1 MIMLTTNKVILVT
14 YASVFLGMEAIMN
27 YLISAYSVNPYKGSE
42 DSIGWNWVLQY
53 EKNYKEGDRI
63 ILLTKK
69 FNEKDTRRG
78 LKEFNIQHVELVIVD
93 VPNALNWFRE
103 KHSAFHHMYYILW
116 QHWAWLWVKHSGIRF
131 DVIHHVTMNDYR
143 IPSEMYKA
151 KGAKVIWGPMGGAQV
166 TPKPL
171 KVYEKNQFAAAFR
184 EFVNK
189 SCSWNP
195 FYKKAL
201 RSYYKIYCINNET
214 QKQISRIVG
223 KDVPLM
229 PELALRDEY
238 KNLPIQKR
246 NNDIL
251 KIVFVGRL
259 IGKKGIA
266 FLVDALSLMPTDMD
280 WELLIFGDG
289 DGDDRALIEKQIADS
304 GIGKNVKLMGN
315 RPLDQIAE
323 AYQQADVFVL
333 PSLRETSGNVLLE
346 AMAYAVPIVAFDT
359 SFCRLL
365 KEVDCGVFVNTEQA
379 LEGIKEDYCKA
390 IVTLGQNKDLAR
402 QMGLNGYEYV
412 NKYLTWESKYE
423 AVLKDII

>member
-1 MIMLTTNKVILVT
+1 M
-14 YASVFLGMEAIMN
+14 MN

-53 EKNYKEGDRI
+53 EKNYKKGDRI

-93 VPNALNWFRE
+93 VPDALNWFRE

-143 IPSEMYKA
+143 IPSELYKA

-171 KVYEKNQFAAAFR
+171 KVYEKNQLVASFR

-238 KNLPIQKR
+238 KNLPIRKGK
-246 NNDIL
+246 NDIL

-289 DGDDRALIEKQIADS
+289 DDRALIEKQIADS
-304 GIGKNVKLMGN
+304 GIGKKVKLMGN
-315 RPLDQIAE
+315 RPLNQIAE

-365 KEVDCGVFVNTEQA
+365 KEVDCGVFINTEQA
-379 LEGIKEDYCKA
+379 LDNIKEDYCKA
-390 IVTLGQNKDLAR
+390 IVTLGQDKELAK
-402 QMGLNGYEYV
+402 QMGLNGYKYV
-412 NKYLTWESKYE
+412 NSKLTWDEKYR
-423 AVLKDII
+423 IIVNDM

>member
-1 MIMLTTNKVILVT
+1 M
-14 YASVFLGMEAIMN
+14 MN

-53 EKNYKEGDRI
+53 EKNYKKGDRI

-166 TPKPL
+166 TPRPL
-171 KVYEKNQFAAAFR
+171 KVYEKNQLVVSFR

-238 KNLPIQKR
+238 KNLPIRKG
-246 NNDIL
+246 NNDIF

-266 FLVDALSLMPTDMD
+266 FLIDALSLMPTDMN

-289 DGDDRALIEKQIADS
+289 DDRGLIEKQIADS
-304 GIGKNVKLMGN
+304 DIGKNVKLMGN
-315 RPLDQIAE
+315 RPLNQIAE

-346 AMAYAVPIVAFDT
+346 AMAYAVPIVAFNT
-359 SFCRLL
+359 SFCAQLNEQ
-365 KEVDCGVFVNTEQA
+365 KCGIFVNTNQE
-379 LEGIKEDYCKA
+379 LEGIRDEFCNA
-390 IVTLGQNKDLAR
+390 LVRLAR
-402 QMGLNGYEYV
+402 DRQLCEDLGKNGYKFV
-412 NKYLTWESKYE
+412 NDELTWTKKYE
-423 AVLKDII
+423 AIVKDV

>member
-1 MIMLTTNKVILVT
+1 
-14 YASVFLGMEAIMN
+14 MN

-53 EKNYKEGDRI
+53 EKNYEEGDRI
-63 ILLTKK
+63 ILLTKE
-69 FNEKDTRRG
+69 FNAKDTRRG

-143 IPSEMYKA
+143 IPSELYKA

-166 TPKPL
+166 TPRPL
-171 KVYEKNQFAAAFR
+171 KVYEKNQLVASFR

-266 FLVDALSLMPTDMD
+266 FLVDALSLMPTDMN
-280 WELLIFGDG
+280 WELLIFG

-379 LEGIKEDYCKA
+379 LEGIKEDWCKA
-390 IVTLGQNKDLAR
+390 IVILGRDKKLAKR
-402 QMGLNGYEYV
+402 MGMNGYKYV
-412 NKYLTWESKYE
+412 NSRLTWDEKYR
-423 AVLKDII
+423 IIVNDM

>member
-1 MIMLTTNKVILVT
+1 
-14 YASVFLGMEAIMN
+14 MN

-143 IPSEMYKA
+143 IPSELYKA

-166 TPKPL
+166 TPRPL
-171 KVYEKNQFAAAFR
+171 KVYEKNQLVASFR

-238 KNLPIQKR
+238 KNLPIRKGK
-246 NNDIL
+246 NDIL

-289 DGDDRALIEKQIADS
+289 DDRALIEKQIADS

-315 RPLDQIAE
+315 RPLNQIAE

-365 KEVDCGVFVNTEQA
+365 KEVDCGVFINTDLA
-379 LEGIKEDYCKA
+379 LEGIKEDWCKA
-390 IVTLGQNKDLAR
+390 IVTLGQDKELAK
-402 QMGLNGYEYV
+402 QMGLNGYKYV
-412 NKYLTWESKYE
+412 NSKLTWDEKYR
-423 AVLKDII
+423 IIVNDM

>member
-1 MIMLTTNKVILVT
+1 
-14 YASVFLGMEAIMN
+14 MN

-53 EKNYKEGDRI
+53 EKNYKKGDRI

-93 VPNALNWFRE
+93 VPDALNWFRE

-143 IPSEMYKA
+143 IPSELYKA

-166 TPKPL
+166 TPRPL
-171 KVYEKNQFAAAFR
+171 KVYEKNQLVASFR

-238 KNLPIQKR
+238 KNLPIRKGK
-246 NNDIL
+246 NDIL

-289 DGDDRALIEKQIADS
+289 DDRALIEKQIADS

-315 RPLDQIAE
+315 RPLNQIAE

-365 KEVDCGVFVNTEQA
+365 KEVDCGVFINTEQA
-379 LEGIKEDYCKA
+379 LDNIKEDYCKA
-390 IVTLGQNKDLAR
+390 IVTLGQDKELAK
-402 QMGLNGYEYV
+402 QMGLNGYKYV
-412 NKYLTWESKYE
+412 NSKLTWDEKYR
-423 AVLKDII
+423 IIVNDM

>member
-1 MIMLTTNKVILVT
+1 MIMLSTNKVILVT
-14 YASVFLGMEAIMN
+14 YASVFLGTEAIMN

-116 QHWAWLWVKHSGIRF
+116 QHWAWIWVKHSGIRF

-143 IPSEMYKA
+143 IPSELYKA

-166 TPKPL
+166 TPRPL
-171 KVYEKNQFAAAFR
+171 KVYEKNQLVASFR

-238 KNLPIQKR
+238 KNLPIRKG

-266 FLVDALSLMPTDMD
+266 FLVDALSLMPTDMN
-280 WELLIFGDG
+280 WELLIFG

-315 RPLDQIAE
+315 RPLNQIAE

-379 LEGIKEDYCKA
+379 LEDIKEDWCKA
-390 IVTLGQNKDLAR
+390 IVMLGRDKKLAK
-402 QMGLNGYEYV
+402 QMGMNGYKYV
-412 NKYLTWESKYE
+412 NSRLTWDEKYK
-423 AVLKDII
+423 VIVNDM

>member
-195 FYKKAL
+195 FYKHCAHII
-201 RSYYKIYCINNET
+201 RY
-214 QKQISRIVG
+214 
-223 KDVPLM
+223 
-229 PELALRDEY
+229 
-238 KNLPIQKR
+238 
-246 NNDIL
+246 
-251 KIVFVGRL
+251 
-259 IGKKGIA
+259 IA
-266 FLVDALSLMPTDMD
+266 
-280 WELLIFGDG
+280 
-289 DGDDRALIEKQIADS
+289 
-304 GIGKNVKLMGN
+304 
-315 RPLDQIAE
+315 
-323 AYQQADVFVL
+323 
-333 PSLRETSGNVLLE
+333 
-346 AMAYAVPIVAFDT
+346 
-359 SFCRLL
+359 
-365 KEVDCGVFVNTEQA
+365 
-379 LEGIKEDYCKA
+379 
-390 IVTLGQNKDLAR
+390 
-402 QMGLNGYEYV
+402 
-412 NKYLTWESKYE
+412 
-423 AVLKDII
+423 

>member
-1 MIMLTTNKVILVT
+1 
-14 YASVFLGMEAIMN
+14 MN

-143 IPSEMYKA
+143 IPSELYKA

-166 TPKPL
+166 TPRPL
-171 KVYEKNQFAAAFR
+171 KVYEKNQLVASFR
-184 EFVNK
+184 VFVNK

-238 KNLPIQKR
+238 KNLPIRKG

-266 FLVDALSLMPTDMD
+266 FLVDALSLMPTDMN
-280 WELLIFGDG
+280 WELLIFG

-315 RPLDQIAE
+315 RPLNQIAE

-379 LEGIKEDYCKA
+379 LEGIKEDWCKA
-390 IVTLGQNKDLAR
+390 IVMLGRDKKLAKR
-402 QMGLNGYEYV
+402 MGMNGYKYV
-412 NKYLTWESKYE
+412 NSRLTWDEKYK
-423 AVLKDII
+423 VIVNDM

>member
-1 MIMLTTNKVILVT
+1 
-14 YASVFLGMEAIMN
+14 MN

-69 FNEKDTRRG
+69 FNEKDTRKG

-116 QHWAWLWVKHSGIRF
+116 QNWAWLWVKHSGIHF

-171 KVYEKNQFAAAFR
+171 KVYEKNRLTATFR

-214 QKQISRIVG
+214 QKQISHIVG

-229 PELALRDEY
+229 PELALRDDY
-238 KNLPIQKR
+238 KNLPILEKT
-246 NNDIL
+246 NDIL

-266 FLVDALSLMPTDMD
+266 FLVDALSLMPDGMD

-289 DGDDRALIEKQIADS
+289 DDRALIERQIEDS
-304 GIGKNVKLMGN
+304 GIEKNVKLMGN
-315 RPLDQIAE
+315 RPLNQIAE
-323 AYQQADVFVL
+323 SYQQADIFVF
-333 PSLRETSGNVLLE
+333 PSLRETSVNVLLE

-359 SFCRLL
+359 SFCKLL
-365 KEVDCGVFVNTEQA
+365 KEVECGIFVDTEQA

-390 IVTLGQNKDLAR
+390 IVMLGQDKKMAK
-402 QMGLNGYEYV
+402 QMGLNGYKYV
-412 NKYLTWESKYE
+412 NSKLTWDEKYR
-423 AVLKDII
+423 IIVNDM

>member
-1 MIMLTTNKVILVT
+1 M
-14 YASVFLGMEAIMN
+14 MN

-53 EKNYKEGDRI
+53 EKNYKKGDRI

-78 LKEFNIQHVELVIVD
+78 LKEFNIQHVELIIVD
-93 VPNALNWFRE
+93 VPDALNWFRE

-143 IPSEMYKA
+143 IPSELYKA

-171 KVYEKNQFAAAFR
+171 KVYEKNQLVASFR

-214 QKQISRIVG
+214 QKQISCIVG

-238 KNLPIQKR
+238 KNLPIRKGK
-246 NNDIL
+246 NDIL

-289 DGDDRALIEKQIADS
+289 DDRALIEKQIADS
-304 GIGKNVKLMGN
+304 GIGKKVKLMGN

-390 IVTLGQNKDLAR
+390 IVTLGQDKELAK
-402 QMGLNGYEYV
+402 QMGLNGYKYV
-412 NKYLTWESKYE
+412 NSKLTWDEKYR
-423 AVLKDII
+423 IIVNDM

>member
-1 MIMLTTNKVILVT
+1 
-14 YASVFLGMEAIMN
+14 MN

-69 FNEKDTRRG
+69 FNEKDTRKG
-78 LKEFNIQHVELVIVD
+78 LEEFNIQHVELVSVD
-93 VPNALNWFRE
+93 VPDALNWFRE

-166 TPKPL
+166 TPRPL
-171 KVYEKNQFAAAFR
+171 KVYEKNQLVASFR

-195 FYKKAL
+195 FYKRAL

-238 KNLPIQKR
+238 KNLPIRKG

-266 FLVDALSLMPTDMD
+266 FLVDALSLMPTDMN

-289 DGDDRALIEKQIADS
+289 DDHALIEKQIADS

-315 RPLDQIAE
+315 RTLNQIAE

-365 KEVDCGVFVNTEQA
+365 KEVDCGVFINTEQA
-379 LEGIKEDYCKA
+379 LDNIKEDYCKA
-390 IVTLGQNKDLAR
+390 IVTLGQDKELAK
-402 QMGLNGYEYV
+402 QMGLNGYKYV
-412 NKYLTWESKYE
+412 NSKLTWDEKYR
-423 AVLKDII
+423 IIVNDM

>member
-1 MIMLTTNKVILVT
+1 
-14 YASVFLGMEAIMN
+14 MN

-78 LKEFNIQHVELVIVD
+78 LKEFDIQHVELVIVD

-143 IPSEMYKA
+143 IPSELYKA

-166 TPKPL
+166 TPRPL
-171 KVYEKNQFAAAFR
+171 KVYEKNQLVASFR

-238 KNLPIQKR
+238 KNLPIRKEK
-246 NNDIL
+246 NDIL

-289 DGDDRALIEKQIADS
+289 DDRALIEKQIADS

-315 RPLDQIAE
+315 RPLNQIAE

-365 KEVDCGVFVNTEQA
+365 KKVDCGVFVNTEQA
-379 LEGIKEDYCKA
+379 LDNIKEDYCKA
-390 IVTLGQNKDLAR
+390 IVTLGQNKELAK
-402 QMGLNGYEYV
+402 QMGLNGYKYV
-412 NKYLTWESKYE
+412 NSKLTWDEKYR
-423 AVLKDII
+423 IIVNDM

>member
-1 MIMLTTNKVILVT
+1 MV
-14 YASVFLGMEAIMN
+14 N

-116 QHWAWLWVKHSGIRF
+116 QHWAWLWVKHSGIHF

-143 IPSEMYKA
+143 IPSELYKA

-166 TPKPL
+166 TPRPL
-171 KVYEKNQFAAAFR
+171 MVYEKNQLVASFR

-238 KNLPIQKR
+238 KNLPIRKG
-246 NNDIL
+246 NNDIF

-266 FLVDALSLMPTDMD
+266 FLVDALSLMPTDMN

-289 DGDDRALIEKQIADS
+289 DDHALIEKQIADS
-304 GIGKNVKLMGN
+304 GIEKNVKLMGN
-315 RPLDQIAE
+315 RPLNQIAE

-365 KEVDCGVFVNTEQA
+365 KEVDCGVFVNTDQA
-379 LEGIKEDYCKA
+379 LEGIKEDWCKA
-390 IVTLGQNKDLAR
+390 IVTLGQDKELAK
-402 QMGLNGYEYV
+402 QMGLNGYKYV
-412 NKYLTWESKYE
+412 NSKLTWDEKYR
-423 AVLKDII
+423 IIVNDM

>member
-1 MIMLTTNKVILVT
+1 MV
-14 YASVFLGMEAIMN
+14 N

-116 QHWAWLWVKHSGIRF
+116 QHWAWIWVKHSEICF

-166 TPKPL
+166 TPRPL
-171 KVYEKNQFAAAFR
+171 KVYEKNQLVASFR

-201 RSYYKIYCINNET
+201 RSYYKIYCINSET

-238 KNLPIQKR
+238 KNLPIRKGK
-246 NNDIL
+246 NDIL

-289 DGDDRALIEKQIADS
+289 DDRTLIEKQIADS

-315 RPLDQIAE
+315 RPLNQIAE

-365 KEVDCGVFVNTEQA
+365 KEVDCGVFINTEQA
-379 LEGIKEDYCKA
+379 LDNIKEDYCKA
-390 IVTLGQNKDLAR
+390 IVTLGQDKELAK
-402 QMGLNGYEYV
+402 QMGLNGYKYV
-412 NKYLTWESKYE
+412 NSKLTWDEKYR
-423 AVLKDII
+423 IIVNDM

>member
-1 MIMLTTNKVILVT
+1 M
-14 YASVFLGMEAIMN
+14 MN

-53 EKNYKEGDRI
+53 EKNYKKGDRI

-116 QHWAWLWVKHSGIRF
+116 QHWAWLWVKHSEIRF

-143 IPSEMYKA
+143 IPSELYKA

-166 TPKPL
+166 TPRPL
-171 KVYEKNQFAAAFR
+171 KVYEKNQLVASFR

-201 RSYYKIYCINNET
+201 RAYYKIYCINNET

-238 KNLPIQKR
+238 KNLPIRKG

-266 FLVDALSLMPTDMD
+266 FLVDALSLMPTDMN

-289 DGDDRALIEKQIADS
+289 DDHALIEKQIADS

-315 RPLDQIAE
+315 RPLNQIAE

-365 KEVDCGVFVNTEQA
+365 KEVDCGVFVNTDQA
-379 LEGIKEDYCKA
+379 LEGIKEDWCKA
-390 IVTLGQNKDLAR
+390 IVTLGQDKELAK
-402 QMGLNGYEYV
+402 QMGLNGYKYV
-412 NKYLTWESKYE
+412 NSKLTWDEKYR
-423 AVLKDII
+423 IIVNDM

>member
-1 MIMLTTNKVILVT
+1 
-14 YASVFLGMEAIMN
+14 MN
-27 YLISAYSVNPYKGSE
+27 FLISAYSVNPYKGSE

-53 EKNYKEGDRI
+53 EKNYKKGDRI

-69 FNEKDTRRG
+69 FNEKDTRKG
-78 LKEFNIQHVELVIVD
+78 LKEFNVQHVELVIVD
-93 VPNALNWFRE
+93 VPDALNWFRE

-143 IPSEMYKA
+143 IPSELYKA

-166 TPKPL
+166 TPRPL
-171 KVYEKNQFAAAFR
+171 KVYEKNQLVASFR

-238 KNLPIQKR
+238 KNLPIRKGK
-246 NNDIL
+246 NDIL

-289 DGDDRALIEKQIADS
+289 DDRALIEKQIADS

-315 RPLDQIAE
+315 RPLNQIAE

-365 KEVDCGVFVNTEQA
+365 KEVDCGVFINTEQA
-379 LEGIKEDYCKA
+379 LDNIKEDYCKA
-390 IVTLGQNKDLAR
+390 IVTLGQDKELAK
-402 QMGLNGYEYV
+402 QMGLNGYKYV
-412 NKYLTWESKYE
+412 NSKLTWDEKYR
-423 AVLKDII
+423 IIVNDM

>member
-1 MIMLTTNKVILVT
+1 MV
-14 YASVFLGMEAIMN
+14 N

-143 IPSEMYKA
+143 IPSELYKA

-166 TPKPL
+166 TPRPL
-171 KVYEKNQFAAAFR
+171 KVYEKNQLVASFR

-223 KDVPLM
+223 KDLPLM

-238 KNLPIQKR
+238 KNLPIRKGK
-246 NNDIL
+246 NDIL

-280 WELLIFGDG
+280 WKLLIFG

-315 RPLDQIAE
+315 RPLNQIAE

-365 KEVDCGVFVNTEQA
+365 KEVDCGVFVNTDQE
-379 LEGIKEDYCKA
+379 LEGIKEDWCKA
-390 IVTLGQNKDLAR
+390 IVTLGQDKEMAK
-402 QMGLNGYEYV
+402 QMGLNGYKYV
-412 NKYLTWESKYE
+412 NSKLTWDEKYR
-423 AVLKDII
+423 IIVNDM

>member
-1 MIMLTTNKVILVT
+1 M
-14 YASVFLGMEAIMN
+14 MN
-27 YLISAYSVNPYKGSE
+27 YLISAYSLNPYKGSE

-143 IPSEMYKA
+143 IPSELYNA

-166 TPKPL
+166 TPRPL
-171 KVYEKNQFAAAFR
+171 KVYEKNQLVASFR

-238 KNLPIQKR
+238 KNLPIRKEK
-246 NNDIL
+246 NDIL

-289 DGDDRALIEKQIADS
+289 DDRALIEKQIADS

-315 RPLDQIAE
+315 RPLNQIAE

-365 KEVDCGVFVNTEQA
+365 KEVDCGVFINTDQA
-379 LEGIKEDYCKA
+379 LEGIKEDWCKA
-390 IVTLGQNKDLAR
+390 IVTLGQDKELAK
-402 QMGLNGYEYV
+402 QMGLNGYKYV
-412 NKYLTWESKYE
+412 NSKLTWDEKYR
-423 AVLKDII
+423 IIVNDM

>member
-1 MIMLTTNKVILVT
+1 MV
-14 YASVFLGMEAIMN
+14 N

-116 QHWAWLWVKHSGIRF
+116 QHWAWLWVKHF

-143 IPSEMYKA
+143 IPSELYKA

-166 TPKPL
+166 TPRPL
-171 KVYEKNQFAAAFR
+171 KVYEKNQLVASFR

-238 KNLPIQKR
+238 KNLPIRKG

-266 FLVDALSLMPTDMD
+266 FLVDALSLMPTDMN

-289 DGDDRALIEKQIADS
+289 DDHALIEKQIADS

-315 RPLDQIAE
+315 RPLNQIAE

-365 KEVDCGVFVNTEQA
+365 KEVDCGVFVNTDQA
-379 LEGIKEDYCKA
+379 LEGIKEDWCKA
-390 IVTLGQNKDLAR
+390 IVTLGQDKELAK
-402 QMGLNGYEYV
+402 QMGLNGYKYV
-412 NKYLTWESKYE
+412 NSKLTWDEKYR
-423 AVLKDII
+423 IIVNDM

>member
-1 MIMLTTNKVILVT
+1 
-14 YASVFLGMEAIMN
+14 MN

-69 FNEKDTRRG
+69 FNEKDTRKG
-78 LKEFNIQHVELVIVD
+78 LEEFNIQHVELVIVD
-93 VPNALNWFRE
+93 VPDALNWFRE

-171 KVYEKNQFAAAFR
+171 KVYEKNQLVASFR
-184 EFVNK
+184 EFVNR

-238 KNLPIQKR
+238 KNLPIR
-246 NNDIL
+246 RGNNDIL

-266 FLVDALSLMPTDMD
+266 FLVDALSLMPTDMN

-289 DGDDRALIEKQIADS
+289 DDHALIEKQIADS

-315 RPLDQIAE
+315 RTLNQIAE

-365 KEVDCGVFVNTEQA
+365 KEVDCGVFINTEQA
-379 LEGIKEDYCKA
+379 LDNIKEDYCKA
-390 IVTLGQNKDLAR
+390 IVTLGQDKELAK
-402 QMGLNGYEYV
+402 QMDLNGYKYV
-412 NKYLTWESKYE
+412 NSKLTWDEKYR
-423 AVLKDII
+423 IIVNDM

>member
-1 MIMLTTNKVILVT
+1 M
-14 YASVFLGMEAIMN
+14 MN

-53 EKNYKEGDRI
+53 EKNYKKGDRI

-93 VPNALNWFRE
+93 VPDALNWFRE

-143 IPSEMYKA
+143 IPSELYKA

-171 KVYEKNQFAAAFR
+171 KVYEKNQLVASFR

-214 QKQISRIVG
+214 QKQISCIVG

-238 KNLPIQKR
+238 KNLPIRKGK
-246 NNDIL
+246 NDIL

-289 DGDDRALIEKQIADS
+289 DDRALIEKQIADS
-304 GIGKNVKLMGN
+304 GIGKKV
-315 RPLDQIAE
+315 
-323 AYQQADVFVL
+323 
-333 PSLRETSGNVLLE
+333 
-346 AMAYAVPIVAFDT
+346 
-359 SFCRLL
+359 
-365 KEVDCGVFVNTEQA
+365 
-379 LEGIKEDYCKA
+379 
-390 IVTLGQNKDLAR
+390 
-402 QMGLNGYEYV
+402 
-412 NKYLTWESKYE
+412 
-423 AVLKDII
+423 

>member
-1 MIMLTTNKVILVT
+1 M
-14 YASVFLGMEAIMN
+14 MN

-143 IPSEMYKA
+143 IPSELYKA

-166 TPKPL
+166 TPRPL
-171 KVYEKNQFAAAFR
+171 KVYEKNQLVASFR

-238 KNLPIQKR
+238 KNLPIRKGK
-246 NNDIL
+246 NDIL

-289 DGDDRALIEKQIADS
+289 DDRALIEKQISDS

-315 RPLDQIAE
+315 RPLNQIAE

-365 KEVDCGVFVNTEQA
+365 KEVDCGVFINTDQA
-379 LEGIKEDYCKA
+379 LEGIKEDWRKA
-390 IVTLGQNKDLAR
+390 IVTLGQDKELAK
-402 QMGLNGYEYV
+402 QMGLNGYKYV
-412 NKYLTWESKYE
+412 NSKLTWDEKYR
-423 AVLKDII
+423 IIVNDM

>member
-1 MIMLTTNKVILVT
+1 
-14 YASVFLGMEAIMN
+14 MN

-53 EKNYKEGDRI
+53 EKNYKKGDRI

-78 LKEFNIQHVELVIVD
+78 LKEFNIQHVELIIVD
-93 VPNALNWFRE
+93 VPDALNWFRE

-143 IPSEMYKA
+143 IPSELYKA

-171 KVYEKNQFAAAFR
+171 KVYEKNQLVASFR

-214 QKQISRIVG
+214 QKQISCIVG

-238 KNLPIQKR
+238 KNLPIRKGK
-246 NNDIL
+246 NDIL

-289 DGDDRALIEKQIADS
+289 DDRALIEKQIADS
-304 GIGKNVKLMGN
+304 GIGKKVKLMGN
-315 RPLDQIAE
+315 RPLNQIAE

-365 KEVDCGVFVNTEQA
+365 KEVDCGVFINTEQA
-379 LEGIKEDYCKA
+379 LDNIKEDYCKA
-390 IVTLGQNKDLAR
+390 IVTLGQDKELAK
-402 QMGLNGYEYV
+402 QMGLNGYKYV
-412 NKYLTWESKYE
+412 NSKLTWDEKYR
-423 AVLKDII
+423 IIVNDM

>member
-1 MIMLTTNKVILVT
+1 
-14 YASVFLGMEAIMN
+14 MN

-93 VPNALNWFRE
+93 VPDALNWFRE

-166 TPKPL
+166 TPRPL
-171 KVYEKNQFAAAFR
+171 KVYEKNQLVASFR

-238 KNLPIQKR
+238 KNLPIRKG

-266 FLVDALSLMPTDMD
+266 FLVDALSLMPTDMN

-289 DGDDRALIEKQIADS
+289 DDHALIEKQIADS
-304 GIGKNVKLMGN
+304 GIAKNVKLMGN
-315 RPLDQIAE
+315 RPLNQIAE

-359 SFCRLL
+359 SFCSLL
-365 KEVDCGVFVNTEQA
+365 KEVDCGVFVNTDQA
-379 LEGIKEDYCKA
+379 LEGIKEDWCKA
-390 IVTLGQNKDLAR
+390 IVTLGYDKEMAK
-402 QMGLNGYEYV
+402 QMGLNGYKYV
-412 NKYLTWESKYE
+412 NSKLTWDEKYR
-423 AVLKDII
+423 IIVNDM

>member
-1 MIMLTTNKVILVT
+1 M
-14 YASVFLGMEAIMN
+14 
-27 YLISAYSVNPYKGSE
+27 NPYKGSE

-166 TPKPL
+166 TPRPL
-171 KVYEKNQFAAAFR
+171 KVYEKNQLVASFR

-238 KNLPIQKR
+238 KNLPIRKG

-266 FLVDALSLMPTDMD
+266 FLVDALSLMPTDMN

-289 DGDDRALIEKQIADS
+289 DDHALIEKQIADS

-315 RPLDQIAE
+315 RPLNQIAE

-365 KEVDCGVFVNTEQA
+365 KEVDCGVFVNTDQA
-379 LEGIKEDYCKA
+379 LEGIKEDWCKA
-390 IVTLGQNKDLAR
+390 IVTLGQDKELAK
-402 QMGLNGYEYV
+402 QMGLNGYKYV
-412 NKYLTWESKYE
+412 NSKLTWDEKYR
-423 AVLKDII
+423 IIVNDM

>member
-1 MIMLTTNKVILVT
+1 
-14 YASVFLGMEAIMN
+14 MN

-69 FNEKDTRRG
+69 FNEKDTRKG
-78 LKEFNIQHVELVIVD
+78 LEEFNIQHVELVIVD

-166 TPKPL
+166 TPRPL
-171 KVYEKNQFAAAFR
+171 KVYEKNQLVASFR

-238 KNLPIQKR
+238 KNLPIRKG

-266 FLVDALSLMPTDMD
+266 FLVDALSLMPTDMN

-289 DGDDRALIEKQIADS
+289 DDHALIEKQIADS

-315 RPLDQIAE
+315 RPLNQIAE

-365 KEVDCGVFVNTEQA
+365 KEVDCGVFINTEQA
-379 LEGIKEDYCKA
+379 LNNIKEDYCKA
-390 IVTLGQNKDLAR
+390 IVTLGQDKELAK
-402 QMGLNGYEYV
+402 QMGMNGYKYV
-412 NKYLTWESKYE
+412 NSKLTWDEKYR
-423 AVLKDII
+423 IIVNDM

>member
-1 MIMLTTNKVILVT
+1 M
-14 YASVFLGMEAIMN
+14 MN

-53 EKNYKEGDRI
+53 EKNYKKGDRI

-78 LKEFNIQHVELVIVD
+78 LKEFNIQHVELIIVD
-93 VPNALNWFRE
+93 VPDALNWFRE

-143 IPSEMYKA
+143 IPSELYKA

-171 KVYEKNQFAAAFR
+171 KVYEKNQMVASFR

-201 RSYYKIYCINNET
+201 RSYYKIYCINIET
-214 QKQISRIVG
+214 QKQISCIVG

-238 KNLPIQKR
+238 KNLPIRKGK
-246 NNDIL
+246 NDIL

-289 DGDDRALIEKQIADS
+289 DVRALIEKQIADS
-304 GIGKNVKLMGN
+304 GIGKKVKLMGN
-315 RPLDQIAE
+315 RPLNQIAE

-365 KEVDCGVFVNTEQA
+365 KEVDCGVFINTEQA
-379 LEGIKEDYCKA
+379 LDNIKEDYCKA
-390 IVTLGQNKDLAR
+390 IVTLGQDKELAK
-402 QMGLNGYEYV
+402 QMGLNGYKYV
-412 NKYLTWESKYE
+412 NSKLTWDEKYR
-423 AVLKDII
+423 IIVNDM

>member
-1 MIMLTTNKVILVT
+1 
-14 YASVFLGMEAIMN
+14 MN

-53 EKNYKEGDRI
+53 EKNYKKGDRI

-116 QHWAWLWVKHSGIRF
+116 QHWAWLWVKHSEIRF

-171 KVYEKNQFAAAFR
+171 KVYEKNQLVASFR

-201 RSYYKIYCINNET
+201 RAYYKIYCINNET

-238 KNLPIQKR
+238 KNLPIRKG

-266 FLVDALSLMPTDMD
+266 FLVDALSLMPTDMN

-289 DGDDRALIEKQIADS
+289 DDHALIEKQIADS

-315 RPLDQIAE
+315 RPLNQIAE

>member
-1 MIMLTTNKVILVT
+1 MV
-14 YASVFLGMEAIMN
+14 N

-116 QHWAWLWVKHSGIRF
+116 QHCAWLWVKHSGIHF

-143 IPSEMYKA
+143 IPSELYKA

-166 TPKPL
+166 TPRPL
-171 KVYEKNQFAAAFR
+171 KVYEKNQLVASFR

-238 KNLPIQKR
+238 KNLPIRKG

-266 FLVDALSLMPTDMD
+266 FLVDALSLMPTDMN

-289 DGDDRALIEKQIADS
+289 DDHALIEKQIADS

-315 RPLDQIAE
+315 RPLNQIAE

-365 KEVDCGVFVNTEQA
+365 KEVDCGVFVNTDQA
-379 LEGIKEDYCKA
+379 LEGIKEDWCKA
-390 IVTLGQNKDLAR
+390 IVTLGQDKELAK
-402 QMGLNGYEYV
+402 QMGLNGYKYV
-412 NKYLTWESKYE
+412 NSKLTWDEKYR
-423 AVLKDII
+423 IIVNDM

>member
-1 MIMLTTNKVILVT
+1 MIMLSTNKVILVT
-14 YASVFLGMEAIMN
+14 YASVFLGTEAIMN

-143 IPSEMYKA
+143 IPSELYKA

-166 TPKPL
+166 TPRPL
-171 KVYEKNQFAAAFR
+171 KVYEKNQLVASFR

-238 KNLPIQKR
+238 KNLPIRKG

-266 FLVDALSLMPTDMD
+266 FLVDAFSLMPTDMN
-280 WELLIFGDG
+280 WELLIFG

-304 GIGKNVKLMGN
+304 GIGKHVKLMGN
-315 RPLDQIAE
+315 RPLNQIAE

-359 SFCRLL
+359 SFCSQL
-365 KEVDCGVFVNTEQA
+365 KEVGCGIFINTEQP
-379 LEGIKEDYCKA
+379 LDSIKTDYCNA
-390 IVTLGQNKDLAR
+390 IVTLGQNKELAK
-402 QMGLNGYEYV
+402 QMGLNGY
-412 NKYLTWESKYE
+412 KYANEKLTWDEKYKMVVE
-423 AVLKDII
+423 TI

>member
-1 MIMLTTNKVILVT
+1 M
-14 YASVFLGMEAIMN
+14 MN

-143 IPSEMYKA
+143 IPSELYKA

-166 TPKPL
+166 TPRPL
-171 KVYEKNQFAAAFR
+171 KVYEKNQLVASFR

-238 KNLPIQKR
+238 KNLPIRKGK
-246 NNDIL
+246 NDIL

-289 DGDDRALIEKQIADS
+289 DDRALIEKQIADS

-315 RPLDQIAE
+315 RPLNQIAE

-365 KEVDCGVFVNTEQA
+365 KEVDCGVFINTDQA
-379 LEGIKEDYCKA
+379 LEGIKEDWCKA
-390 IVTLGQNKDLAR
+390 IVTLGQDKELAK
-402 QMGLNGYEYV
+402 QMGLNGYKYV
-412 NKYLTWESKYE
+412 NSKLTWDEKYR
-423 AVLKDII
+423 IIVNDM